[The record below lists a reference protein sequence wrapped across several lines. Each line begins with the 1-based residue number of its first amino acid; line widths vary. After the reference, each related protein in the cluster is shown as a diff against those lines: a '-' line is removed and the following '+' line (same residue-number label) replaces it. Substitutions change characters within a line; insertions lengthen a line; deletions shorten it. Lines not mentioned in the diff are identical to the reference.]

1 MKSGPLTRSVLNLL
15 FLFFLECEL
24 NLLFIFY
31 DTVDICYVYKLNYFQ
46 IFETFI
52 EWLLGGLC
60 TGYLPVSHHVLSWSE
75 FQMK

>member
-52 EWLLGGLC
+52 E
-60 TGYLPVSHHVLSWSE
+60 
-75 FQMK
+75 